1 MYLGART
8 PQGINSRTKF
18 GYSYIYLREDN
29 TGFNYDYAIQK
40 LSISIVNISNN
51 KKMQIANLVHVPISG
66 MPYPVRSNSKY

>member
-29 TGFNYDYAIQK
+29 TGFNYDYAI
-40 LSISIVNISNN
+40 
-51 KKMQIANLVHVPISG
+51 
-66 MPYPVRSNSKY
+66 